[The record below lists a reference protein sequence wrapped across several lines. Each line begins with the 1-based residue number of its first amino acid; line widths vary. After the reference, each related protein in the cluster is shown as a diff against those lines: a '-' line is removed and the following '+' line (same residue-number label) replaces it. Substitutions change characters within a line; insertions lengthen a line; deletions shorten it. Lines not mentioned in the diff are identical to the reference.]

1 MLGDKKRWQFWPL
14 SGKLAHMSGGRF
26 LLILTITA
34 WAGGLTW
41 SQEAPP
47 VRSNTSTNAPTIS
60 TNAATTSTNRLPQ
73 VVGPELKSVEVV
85 PEKPKDED
93 ALAADRQEAKIK
105 ALKEFGVIVRKDPF
119 RLKQPPKVEKRPEIP
134 DFVPVR
140 VPQLQGISTLYNPP
154 KAVLR
159 MSKTGGGKA
168 ESVFLAPGERNLEVE
183 VISIDVAT
191 STVVVKVGAVTY
203 DLGENL
209 KKATFASKPTSGSGS
224 LFSRG
229 STGSRSSGSTG
240 SRSSGSTGSRSSGST
255 GSRSSGSTGSRSS
268 GSTGSRPITPPRKP
282 GGLKP
287 VPTRPDASFRAT
299 PPQYEMPAFNE
310 AVQKLAVEPS
320 QISTQREMIH
330 GQFNYTVPTDFPEK
344 LR

>member
-1 MLGDKKRWQFWPL
+1 MGMLGDKKRWQLRPL
-14 SGKLAHMSGGRF
+14 SGKLTHMSWGRF
-26 LLILTITA
+26 LLILTVTA
-34 WAGGLTW
+34 WAGALTW
-41 SQEAPP
+41 AQEAPP
-47 VRSNTSTNAPTIS
+47 VRSNNSTNAPTVSTNAPTVSTNAPTVS
-60 TNAATTSTNRLPQ
+60 TNAAITSTNTLPQ

-85 PEKPKDED
+85 PEKPKDDD
-93 ALAADRQEAKIK
+93 ALATDRKKAKIK

-119 RLKQPPKVEKRPEIP
+119 RLEQPAKVVKPPEIEK
-134 DFVPVR
+134 FVPVGAP
-140 VPQLQGISTLYNPP
+140 VLQGISTLYNPP

-159 MSKTGGGKA
+159 MNKAGGGKA
-168 ESVFLAPGERNLEVE
+168 GSVFLAPGESMDGVE

-191 STVVVKVGAVTY
+191 STVVVKVGADTY

-209 KKATFASKPTSGSGS
+209 KKSTFAPKITTV
-224 LFSRG
+224 RG
-229 STGSRSSGSTG
+229 SRFPPH
-240 SRSSGSTGSRSSGST
+240 
-255 GSRSSGSTGSRSS
+255 
-268 GSTGSRPITPPRKP
+268 GSTGSRPGGTTGSRPSGSKGSRPSTPPRKP

-330 GQFNYTVPTDFPEK
+330 GQLNYTVPTDFPEK

>member
-1 MLGDKKRWQFWPL
+1 
-14 SGKLAHMSGGRF
+14 MSGGRF
-26 LLILTITA
+26 LLILTVTA
-34 WAGGLTW
+34 WAGGLAW
-41 SQEAPP
+41 AQEAPP
-47 VRSNTSTNAPTIS
+47 VRSNISTNAPTIS
-60 TNAATTSTNRLPQ
+60 TNAATTSTNILPQ
-73 VVGPELKSVEVV
+73 VVGPELKAVEVV

-93 ALAADRQEAKIK
+93 ALAAARQEVKIK

-119 RLKQPPKVEKRPEIP
+119 RLNPPPKVEKPVEIP
-134 DFVPVR
+134 DFVPVGA
-140 VPQLQGISTLYNPP
+140 PQLQGISTLNNRP

-168 ESVFLAPGERNLEVE
+168 GSVFLEPGEKMNGVE
-183 VISIDVAT
+183 VISVDVDT
-191 STVVVKVGAVTY
+191 STVVVKVGENTY
-203 DLGENL
+203 DLKIE
-209 KKATFASKPTSGSGS
+209 KPKFASKPTSGSGS
-224 LFSRG
+224 RISARG
-229 STGSRSSGSTG
+229 STGSRPSSSTG
-240 SRSSGSTGSRSSGST
+240 SRP
-255 GSRSSGSTGSRSS
+255 S
-268 GSTGSRPITPPRKP
+268 GSTGSRPSGSTGSRPSTPSRKP

-330 GQFNYTVPTDFPEK
+330 GQLNYTVPTDFPEK

>member
-1 MLGDKKRWQFWPL
+1 
-14 SGKLAHMSGGRF
+14 
-26 LLILTITA
+26 
-34 WAGGLTW
+34 
-41 SQEAPP
+41 
-47 VRSNTSTNAPTIS
+47 
-60 TNAATTSTNRLPQ
+60 
-73 VVGPELKSVEVV
+73 VGPELKSVEVV

-168 ESVFLAPGERNLEVE
+168 ESVFLAPGERNREVE
-183 VISIDVAT
+183 VISVDVNT
-191 STVVVKVGAVTY
+191 STVVVKVGENTY
-203 DLGENL
+203 DL
-209 KKATFASKPTSGSGS
+209 KIDRPKFASKPTLGSGS
-224 LFSRG
+224 RFSPRG
-229 STGSRSSGSTG
+229 STGSRP
-240 SRSSGSTGSRSSGST
+240 
-255 GSRSSGSTGSRSS
+255 S
-268 GSTGSRPITPPRKP
+268 GSTGSRPSGSKGSRPSTPSRKP
-282 GGLKP
+282 SGLKP

-330 GQFNYTVPTDFPEK
+330 GQLNYTVPTDFPEK

>member
-1 MLGDKKRWQFWPL
+1 MRMLGDKKRWQFRPL
-14 SGKLAHMSGGRF
+14 SGRFAQMSGGRF
-26 LLILTITA
+26 LLILTVTA

-41 SQEAPP
+41 AQEAPP
-47 VRSNTSTNAPTIS
+47 VRSNSSTNAPTIS
-60 TNAATTSTNRLPQ
+60 TNAATTSTNTLPQ
-73 VVGPELKSVEVV
+73 VVGPELKTVEVV

-93 ALAADRQEAKIK
+93 ALAAARQEAKIK

-119 RLKQPPKVEKRPEIP
+119 RLNPPPKVEKPVEIP
-134 DFVPVR
+134 DFVPVGA
-140 VPQLQGISTLYNPP
+140 PQLQGISTLYNPP

-168 ESVFLAPGERNLEVE
+168 GSVFLEPGQMKDGVE
-183 VISIDVAT
+183 VISVDVDT
-191 STVVVKVGAVTY
+191 STVVVKVGENTY
-203 DLGENL
+203 DLKIE
-209 KKATFASKPTSGSGS
+209 KPKFASKPTSGSGS
-224 LFSRG
+224 RISARG
-229 STGSRSSGSTG
+229 STGSRPSSSK
-240 SRSSGSTGSRSSGST
+240 
-255 GSRSSGSTGSRSS
+255 
-268 GSTGSRPITPPRKP
+268 GSRPSTPSRKP

-330 GQFNYTVPTDFPEK
+330 GQLNYTVPTDFPEK

>member
-1 MLGDKKRWQFWPL
+1 MLGDKKRWQFRPL
-14 SGKLAHMSGGRF
+14 SGRLTHMSGGRF
-26 LLILTITA
+26 LLILTVTA

-41 SQEAPP
+41 AQEAPP
-47 VRSNTSTNAPTIS
+47 VRSNNSTNAPTVS
-60 TNAATTSTNRLPQ
+60 TNAATTSTNTLPQ

-85 PEKPKDED
+85 PEKPKDDD
-93 ALAADRQEAKIK
+93 ALAAARKEAKIK

-119 RLKQPPKVEKRPEIP
+119 RLNPPPKIEKPAEIKE
-134 DFVPVR
+134 FVR
-140 VPQLQGISTLYNPP
+140 VGAPQLQGISTLYNPP

-159 MSKTGGGKA
+159 MSKTGGGKVG
-168 ESVFLAPGERNLEVE
+168 SVFLAPGERNREVE
-183 VISIDVAT
+183 VVSVDVDT
-191 STVVVKVGAVTY
+191 STVVVKVGELTY
-203 DLGENL
+203 DLKIE
-209 KKATFASKPTSGSGS
+209 KPKFASKPTSGSGS
-224 LFSRG
+224 RFPPRG
-229 STGSRSSGSTG
+229 STGSRP
-240 SRSSGSTGSRSSGST
+240 R
-255 GSRSSGSTGSRSS
+255 
-268 GSTGSRPITPPRKP
+268 GSTGSRPSDSTGSRPGGSKGSRPSTPPRKP

-330 GQFNYTVPTDFPEK
+330 GQLNYTVPTDFPEK